1 MINETSRNY
10 LKNITPIDPKDLDQN
25 LLLFG
30 EMHLK
35 KGDYFIRQGN
45 VCKKIAYINKGIL
58 RTFYLNDKAEDTTSC
73 FCTENSLTT
82 SYKSFILQQP
92 SDLSVQALEDTE
104 LLVVDYGQ
112 LQQLYSTSSVWQNV
126 GRVLTER
133 AYMVMEQ
140 YAAVLNNDTA
150 KEKYLRLLREQPMV
164 LQSASVEHIASYLG
178 VTRRTL
184 TRIRKEIMG

>member
-1 MINETSRNY
+1 MRENFKNY